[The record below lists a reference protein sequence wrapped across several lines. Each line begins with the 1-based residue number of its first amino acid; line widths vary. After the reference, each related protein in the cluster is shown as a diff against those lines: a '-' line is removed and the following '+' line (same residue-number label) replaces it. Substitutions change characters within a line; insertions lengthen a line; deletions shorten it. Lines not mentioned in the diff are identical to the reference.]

1 MASAV
6 PQIYE
11 NKDSFLIKNTTYFEG
26 DIHLN
31 SKINELKPT
40 NQKPTNESPIKKIEK
55 KSVKE

>member
-11 NKDSFLIKNTTYFEG
+11 NKDSFLIKNTNYFEG
-26 DIHLN
+26 DMHLN

-40 NQKPTNESPIKKIEK
+40 NQKPTN
-55 KSVKE
+55 